1 MKIIAHLDLDAFFAA
16 VEEHDKPRLK
26 GRPIVVGADPEG
38 GRGRGVVST
47 ANYAAR
53 TYGIHS
59 AMPISKA
66 WLLAKAAEAAGKPS
80 VVFMGGSHP
89 RYAKISQR
97 VMDIVRSYAP
107 HIEQA
112 SVDEAYLDLSHTA
125 GFDKAVTICQKL
137 KKEIRVKEGLTA
149 SIGLGPNKLIAK
161 IASDM
166 QKPDGLTVV
175 KESQAEGFLAPLP
188 IRKIPGIG
196 PKTEAFLKKENV
208 QFVADLKPYSREQLV
223 RMMGRWGDDLY
234 DKIRGIDNSSVVEE
248 HEAKSIGEQETFRYD
263 TTNPADIFPVFRD
276 MAERIVKSMHDDG
289 FVSFRAVAITVRF
302 SDFET
307 KTRIHTLKPAGA
319 SPEKIYSEAMKLF
332 LPFLDIRENP
342 HKKPFRLVGIR
353 IEKLA

>member
-1 MKIIAHLDLDAFFAA
+1 MRIIAHLDLDAFFAA
-16 VEEHDKPRLK
+16 VEERDKPRLK

-66 WLLAKAAEAAGKPS
+66 WQLAKAAEAAGKPS
-80 VVFMGGSHP
+80 VVFMGGSHS
-89 RYAKISQR
+89 RYAKVSQR
-97 VMDIVRSYAP
+97 IMDIARSYTP
-107 HIEQA
+107 RIEQA
-112 SVDEAYLDLSHTA
+112 SVDEAYLDLSHVG
-125 GFDKAVTICQKL
+125 GFDEASVICQKL
-137 KKEIRVKEGLTA
+137 KKEIRVKEGLSA

-208 QFVADLKPYSREQLV
+208 QFVGDLKLYSRKQLMYV
-223 RMMGRWGDDLY
+223 MGKWGNDLY
-234 DKIRGIDNSSVVEE
+234 DKIRGVDDTPVTEE

-263 TTNPADIFPVFRD
+263 TTNPADIFPVFRN
-276 MAERIVKSMHDDG
+276 MAERIAKYMRDDG
-289 FVSFRAVAITVRF
+289 FVSFRTVAITVRF

-307 KTRIHTLKPAGA
+307 KTRIHTLKQAGA
-319 SPEKIYSEAMKLF
+319 SSEKIYSETMKLF
-332 LPFLDIRENP
+332 LPFLDARENP

-353 IEKLA
+353 IEKLK